1 MEGYKT
7 SSILVLLLL
16 ILLLLVTIP
25 LTVSIH
31 VGYYSTKCPQAE
43 SIVRQVVQ
51 QKFSK
56 DNSIAAAL
64 LRMHFHDCFVTGC
77 DASILI
83 DSTAD
88 NESEKAAGP
97 NLTVREFEL
106 IDEIKFKLE
115 AECPNKVSC
124 ADIIALAT
132 RDAVGLAG
140 GPTYMAHTGRRD
152 GNISKASDVNLPGP
166 SSTVAQ
172 AQEAFIAHGL
182 TLKDMVALLGGH
194 TLGVTHCGFFSDRLF
209 NFQGTG
215 APDSTMDTGMVQR
228 LGGVCESDPSSV
240 DPTVS
245 LDQSTPFVF
254 DNKFYNEIKN
264 KRGVLK
270 IDQELALDRL
280 SAKWVSNFA
289 ANNTVFEQ
297 GFVKAILKLGNIQI
311 LQGNLGGEVRQ
322 NCRAFNK

>member
-1 MEGYKT
+1 MEGYK
-7 SSILVLLLL
+7 SMNIL
-16 ILLLLVTIP
+16 ILILFVSISN
-25 LTVSIH
+25 TVSIH
-31 VGYYSTKCPQAE
+31 VGYYDRKCPQAE
-43 SIVRQVVQ
+43 SIVRQVVER
-51 QKFSK
+51 KFSK

-64 LRMHFHDCFVTGC
+64 LRMHFHDCFVKGC

-83 DSTAD
+83 DSTTDTEAV
-88 NESEKAAGP
+88 EKDAGP
-97 NLTVREFEL
+97 NLTVREFDL
-106 IDEIKFKLE
+106 IDEIKSELE
-115 AECPNKVSC
+115 AACPKKVSC

-132 RDAVGLAG
+132 RDAVSLAG
-140 GPTYMAHTGRRD
+140 GPTYKAHTGRRD
-152 GNISKASDVNLPGP
+152 GVVSRASDVNLPGP

-172 AQEAFIAHGL
+172 AQEAFTAHGL

-194 TLGVTHCGFFSDRLF
+194 TLGVTHCGFFSDRLS

-215 APDSTMDTGMVQR
+215 APDSTMDTGLGKR
-228 LGGVCESDPSSV
+228 LRGVCGSDPGV

-245 LDQSTPFVF
+245 LDQSTPLVF

-297 GFVKAILKLGNIQI
+297 GFVKAILKLGNIHI
-311 LQGNLGGEVRQ
+311 LQGNRGGEIRK
-322 NCRAFNK
+322 NCRVVNKIKN